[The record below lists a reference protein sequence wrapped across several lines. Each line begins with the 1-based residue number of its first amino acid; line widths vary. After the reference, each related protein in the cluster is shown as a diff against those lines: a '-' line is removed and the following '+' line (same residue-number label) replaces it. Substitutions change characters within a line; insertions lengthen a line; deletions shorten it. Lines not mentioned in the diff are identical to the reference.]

1 MDIACILN
9 ITINNLDQE
18 TPRQMLIA
26 NYINSK
32 VVLLLISLFF
42 SDFKYRSNHKV
53 RIFFCSY
60 TLNIDLSNLRYCSTA
75 TAMLRPENEQRE
87 RRLVERTLRWT
98 GD

>member
-32 VVLLLISLFF
+32 VVLLLI
-42 SDFKYRSNHKV
+42 
-53 RIFFCSY
+53 
-60 TLNIDLSNLRYCSTA
+60 
-75 TAMLRPENEQRE
+75 
-87 RRLVERTLRWT
+87 
-98 GD
+98 